1 MLASVRYYSLFNKK
15 LLYFLIFF
23 IFNFGLLIA
32 DTRTNVIK
40 KINGISS
47 ITFEFIQNTNSKIEN
62 GNCILL
68 FPNKLKCVYNDDKLK
83 ELIINNQMLAIT
95 QKRYQKNY
103 YYPLG
108 KSSFAKIINKKELIK
123 LINLSEIETNAD
135 QIIFTNIDKK
145 ERKTLIFFEPYT
157 LNLKGWKFTDRFNN
171 NIEFLIKI
179 NTLNDKFKIKDFEIP
194 KKD

>member
-32 DTRTNVIK
+32 DTKTNVIK
-40 KINGISS
+40 KIDGISS

>member
-23 IFNFGLLIA
+23 IFNFKILIA
-32 DTRTNVIK
+32 DTKTNVIK
-40 KINGISS
+40 KIDGISS

-145 ERKTLIFFEPYT
+145 ERKTLIFFEPNT

>member
-32 DTRTNVIK
+32 DTKTNVIK
-40 KINGISS
+40 KINSINS
-47 ITFEFIQNTNSKIEN
+47 ITFEFVQNTNSKIEN

-68 FPNKLKCVYNDDKLK
+68 FPNKLKCIYNDDKQK

>member
-32 DTRTNVIK
+32 DTKTNVIK
-40 KINGISS
+40 KINGTSS

>member
-1 MLASVRYYSLFNKK
+1 MLANVRYYSLFNKK

-23 IFNFGLLIA
+23 TFNCDLLIA
-32 DTRTNVIK
+32 DTKTNVIK
-40 KINGISS
+40 KINSINS
-47 ITFEFIQNTNSKIEN
+47 ITFEFVQNTNSKIEN

-68 FPNKLKCVYNDDKLK
+68 FPNKLKCIYNDDKLK
-83 ELIINNQMLAIT
+83 ELIINNQMLLIT

-103 YYPLG
+103 YYPLS

-123 LINLSEIETNAD
+123 LINLSDIETNAD
-135 QIIFTNIDKK
+135 QIVFTNIDKK

-157 LNLKGWKFTDRFNN
+157 FNLKGWKFTDQFNN

>member
-32 DTRTNVIK
+32 DTKTNVIK
-40 KINGISS
+40 KIDGISS

-145 ERKTLIFFEPYT
+145 ERKTLIFFEPNT

>member
-32 DTRTNVIK
+32 DTKTNVIK
-40 KINGISS
+40 KINGTSS

-123 LINLSEIETNAD
+123 LINLSDIETNAD
-135 QIIFTNIDKK
+135 QIVFTNIDKK

>member
-1 MLASVRYYSLFNKK
+1 MLANVRYYSLFNKK

-23 IFNFGLLIA
+23 TFNYDLLIA
-32 DTRTNVIK
+32 DTKTNVIK
-40 KINGISS
+40 KINSINS
-47 ITFEFIQNTNSKIEN
+47 ITFEFVQNTNSKIEN

-103 YYPLG
+103 YYPLS

-123 LINLSEIETNAD
+123 LINLSDIETNAE

-145 ERKTLIFFEPYT
+145 ERKTLIFFEPNT
-157 LNLKGWKFTDRFNN
+157 FNLKGWKFTDQFNN

-179 NTLNDKFKIKDFEIP
+179 NILNEKFKIKEFEIL

>member
-1 MLASVRYYSLFNKK
+1 
-15 LLYFLIFF
+15 
-23 IFNFGLLIA
+23 LIA
-32 DTRTNVIK
+32 DTKTNVIK
-40 KINGISS
+40 KINSINS
-47 ITFEFIQNTNSKIEN
+47 ITFEFVQNTNSKIEN

-68 FPNKLKCVYNDDKLK
+68 FPNKLKCIYNDDKQK
-83 ELIINNQMLAIT
+83 ELIINNQMLLIT

-103 YYPLG
+103 YYPLS

-123 LINLSEIETNAD
+123 LINLSDIETNAD

-145 ERKTLIFFEPYT
+145 ERKTLIFFEPNT
-157 LNLKGWKFTDRFNN
+157 FNLKGWKFTDQFNN

-179 NTLNDKFKIKDFEIP
+179 NTLNEKFKIKEFEIL

>member
-32 DTRTNVIK
+32 DTKTNVIK

>member
-1 MLASVRYYSLFNKK
+1 
-15 LLYFLIFF
+15 
-23 IFNFGLLIA
+23 
-32 DTRTNVIK
+32 
-40 KINGISS
+40 
-47 ITFEFIQNTNSKIEN
+47 
-62 GNCILL
+62 
-68 FPNKLKCVYNDDKLK
+68 
-83 ELIINNQMLAIT
+83 MLAIT

-145 ERKTLIFFEPYT
+145 ERKTLIFFEPNT

>member
-1 MLASVRYYSLFNKK
+1 VRYYSLFNKK

-32 DTRTNVIK
+32 DTKTNVIK

-83 ELIINNQMLAIT
+83 ELIINNQMLSIT

>member
-32 DTRTNVIK
+32 DTKTNVIK
-40 KINGISS
+40 KINGTSS

-145 ERKTLIFFEPYT
+145 ERKTLIFFEPNT